1 MLPKITTL
9 ENNLRIVTD
18 FLPSVE
24 SVVLSLWV
32 NVGSRFESEKN
43 KGISHFLE
51 HMAFK
56 GTKARTA
63 LEIAKAFDDI
73 GGNCNAH
80 TGREN
85 TVYYAK
91 VLKNDVKIAI
101 DILTDIIMNSTF
113 PEDEIEREKGVV
125 LQEIYRTND
134 SPSDIISD
142 KYMET
147 AYSRQ
152 SFGHSILGS
161 PETVKAFSRENLFNY
176 TQEYYYSDN
185 MIFAVSGNISHDE
198 VISLAGPI
206 LAKIKGKERCEL
218 QKSNYTGGEYLEIRD
233 LEQVNILIGF
243 PSISYYDDKYY
254 TMLVLDSILGSGM
267 SSRLFQEV
275 REKQGLAYD
284 VGSYHSTYRDTGIFS
299 IYAGTDSNNLPKLL
313 STIAE
318 ELKKLLNDL
327 KEEEITRAHAKIKSG
342 ILMSR
347 ESNYTRADV
356 LGHCYS
362 YHNRYLSAEEILDKI
377 FSIGIKEV
385 KENLEFLLSQYK
397 NITVAAIGKLDKMP
411 SYNKLV
417 ASFKLAN

>member
-9 ENNLRIVTD
+9 DNNLRIVTD
-18 FLPSVE
+18 FLPNVE

-32 NVGSRFESEKN
+32 NVGSRFENDKN

-56 GTKARTA
+56 GTKTRTA
-63 LEIAKAFDDI
+63 LDIAKAFDDI

-91 VLKNDVKIAI
+91 VLKDDVKVAI
-101 DILTDIIMNSTF
+101 DILTDIIINSTF
-113 PEDEIEREKGVV
+113 PDDEIEREKGVV
-125 LQEIYRTND
+125 LQEICRTND

-147 AYSRQ
+147 AYSKQ

-161 PETVKAFSRENLFNY
+161 PETVKSFSRDDLFNY
-176 TQEYYYSDN
+176 TEEYYYSDN

-198 VISLAGPI
+198 IISLATPI
-206 LAKIKGKERCEL
+206 LAKIKSKKHEKMQESVY
-218 QKSNYTGGEYLEIRD
+218 KGGEYLENRD
-233 LEQVNILIGF
+233 LEQVNILVGF
-243 PSISYYDDKYY
+243 PSVSYYDDKYY
-254 TMLVLDSILGSGM
+254 AILVLDSILGSGM

-284 VGSYHSTYRDTGIFS
+284 IGSHNSTYRDTGIFS

-313 STIAE
+313 STITT
-318 ELKKLLNDL
+318 ELRKLMTDL
-327 KEEEITRAHAKIKSG
+327 KEEEITRARAKIKSG
-342 ILMSR
+342 VLMSR
-347 ESNYTRADV
+347 ESNYTRADI

-362 YHNRYLSAEEILDKI
+362 YHNRYLSAEEILEKF
-377 FSIGIKEV
+377 FSVGAKEIR
-385 KENLEFLLSQYK
+385 ESLEFLLSQHE
-397 NITVAAIGKLDKMP
+397 NITVAAIGKLDKLP
-411 SYNKLV
+411 SYDKIV
-417 ASFKLAN
+417 ASFK